1 MKTEEE
7 RGRQMKREEDRG
19 REMKREVENVRQRKR
34 DEEMQYTGPIKETR
48 ICIILP
54 QWKTI

>member
-1 MKTEEE
+1 MQVGGERKTEEE
-7 RGRQMKREEDRG
+7 R
-19 REMKREVENVRQRKR
+19 KREVENVRQRKR

-54 QWKTI
+54 QLKTI